1 MATGRSRSGNE
12 GSGAKKPPSPALRLT
27 RFKFNP
33 RLLLLM
39 LAAANVA
46 GKRHGAACQGEPAV
60 E

>member
-1 MATGRSRSGNE
+1 MATGRSRRGNK
-12 GSGAKKPPSPALRLT
+12 SSRAKKPPPPALRLT

-39 LAAANVA
+39 LAATNAA
-46 GKRHGAACQGEPAV
+46 AKRHGAACQCEPVA